1 MADFDAAKMD
11 EPDLLRLSQDELAVI
26 ASLLPAEDLGALSRA
41 CRTIRSALT
50 AQLKEQYHA
59 VFQAVKEVAPN
70 WVYLNED
77 APNWGSTRRSF
88 YPLKPHSSGDRV
100 IRMIA
105 HHFRKRAAAR
115 ASSSSPPAD
124 ITVDLSKCNSL
135 NLTDQFCSADVA
147 LIACEAAQAAGV
159 TVLCSPHIHPRIHV
173 PTDLNW
179 RVQLD
184 APSGDPKYRWTDAD
198 AIFVAHSLPALER
211 PVELQLGSSPS
222 FAGGVPARHE
232 IGDKGAFALAVGL
245 QRTRGGVAYCNL
257 LKCRFG
263 VQSAWALVAAT
274 EPAADAD
281 GGGGGGKFWTRPP
294 ADGACGAP
302 LLCGS
307 PMRTNFYGEGLSD
320 SDAVLIA
327 ASLRRTTAQWSLS
340 QKDLNLAANR
350 LSDAGGVAIASAL
363 EARCVPAL
371 RKLYLAANHLSDAAG
386 VALCGALRS
395 LPELRDLRLD
405 RNSLGDTTILALAA
419 ALRVD
424 DGGDGRIV
432 CPTLK
437 QLDVARNPFSAKA
450 EQELQGACAPRREG
464 HLKARPQLKAKLRL
478 SCRPMPPKERLG
490 EHAVGEDV
498 LGLAL
503 RKLRL
508 IDGDE
513 TSRRIRSL

>member
-1 MADFDAAKMD
+1 MAEETD
-11 EPDLLRLSQDELAVI
+11 EQNMLRLSQDELAVI
-26 ASLLPAEDLGALSRA
+26 ASLLAPEDLGAFSRSCKH
-41 CRTIRSALT
+41 CRGALA
-50 AQLKEQYHA
+50 AQLKAAYGECRLIITTHA
-59 VFQAVKEVAPN
+59 PFLLDACGRHN
-70 WVYLNED
+70 WPQRYEYFEIRPQTL
-77 APNWGSTRRSF
+77 
-88 YPLKPHSSGDRV
+88 GDRGVRMFAHIVRLVTESEHSFDPV
-100 IRMIA
+100 IIDHA
-105 HHFRKRAAAR
+105 CDGVNF
-115 ASSSSPPAD
+115 
-124 ITVDLSKCNSL
+124 
-135 NLTDQFCSADVA
+135 TDQGCSADVA
-147 LIACEAAQAAGV
+147 LKMCEAAQASGV
-159 TVLCSPHIHPRIHV
+159 LKVLCSKHIHPRVHV
-173 PTDLNW
+173 PTDLFG
-179 RVQLD
+179 RTVQLD
-184 APSGDPKYRWTDAD
+184 RPSADQKYRWTDAD

-350 LSDAGGVAIASAL
+350 LSDAGGVALASAL

>member
-1 MADFDAAKMD
+1 
-11 EPDLLRLSQDELAVI
+11 
-26 ASLLPAEDLGALSRA
+26 
-41 CRTIRSALT
+41 
-50 AQLKEQYHA
+50 
-59 VFQAVKEVAPN
+59 
-70 WVYLNED
+70 
-77 APNWGSTRRSF
+77 
-88 YPLKPHSSGDRV
+88 
-100 IRMIA
+100 
-105 HHFRKRAAAR
+105 
-115 ASSSSPPAD
+115 
-124 ITVDLSKCNSL
+124 
-135 NLTDQFCSADVA
+135 
-147 LIACEAAQAAGV
+147 
-159 TVLCSPHIHPRIHV
+159 
-173 PTDLNW
+173 
-179 RVQLD
+179 
-184 APSGDPKYRWTDAD
+184 
-198 AIFVAHSLPALER
+198 
-211 PVELQLGSSPS
+211 
-222 FAGGVPARHE
+222 
-232 IGDKGAFALAVGL
+232 
-245 QRTRGGVAYCNL
+245 
-257 LKCRFG
+257 
-263 VQSAWALVAAT
+263 
-274 EPAADAD
+274 
-281 GGGGGGKFWTRPP
+281 
-294 ADGACGAP
+294 
-302 LLCGS
+302 
-307 PMRTNFYGEGLSD
+307 MRTNFYGEGLSD

-350 LSDAGGVAIASAL
+350 LSDAGGVALASAL

-371 RKLYLAANHLSDAAG
+371 RKLYLAANHLSDNAG

>member
-1 MADFDAAKMD
+1 MADFGVAESD
-11 EPDLLRLSQDELAVI
+11 EPGLLQLSQDELAVV
-26 ASLLPAEDLGALSRA
+26 AGLLEVEDLGALA
-41 CRTIRSALT
+41 RSCQDCYKALV
-50 AQLKEQYHA
+50 AQLRAAYAECLAFLETHA
-59 VFQAVKEVAPN
+59 ATCILHPLFAGKPSR
-70 WVYLNED
+70 
-77 APNWGSTRRSF
+77 GSLRSQT
-88 YPLKPHSSGDRV
+88 LGDRGV
-100 IRMIA
+100 RMFA
-105 HHFRKRAAAR
+105 HLVRDRL
-115 ASSSSPPAD
+115 PAG
-124 ITVDLSKCNSL
+124 SL
-135 NLTDQFCSADVA
+135 AGCMFVANLTDQGCSADVA
-147 LIACEAAQAAGV
+147 LKMCEAAQASGV
-159 TVLCSPHIHPRIHV
+159 LKVLCSKHIHPRVHV
-173 PTDLNW
+173 PTDLFG
-179 RVQLD
+179 RTVQLD
-184 APSGDPKYRWTDAD
+184 RPSADQKYRWTDAD

-245 QRTRGGVAYCNL
+245 QRTRGGVAYANL

-274 EPAADAD
+274 EPAADAE
-281 GGGGGGKFWTRPP
+281 GSGAGGGKFWTRPP

-350 LSDAGGVAIASAL
+350 LSDAGGVALASAL

-371 RKLYLAANHLSDAAG
+371 RKLYLAANHLADAAG